1 MTGLDHEKQTLVGIG
16 MILTDNDLNVI
27 AESPDIV
34 INQSE
39 EVLNNMEDWSRTAF
53 ARSGLI
59 NRIRESKICM
69 EQAEDMD
76 TFLEREAVGETCPL
90 AGNSVHFHR
99 RFIMKYMPR
108 LEKRL
113 QYRIVDVSTIKEL
126 AARWYP
132 NELKLAPSK
141 KGAHSALNDI
151 RGSIEEL
158 RYYRS
163 SIFKG
168 PHGW

>member
-1 MTGLDHEKQTLVGIG
+1 MCEYPSSPAARWFVTDTLLLVQKHFVQLFNIYLF
-16 MILTDNDLNVI
+16 MISIPLMWVPLLHC
-27 AESPDIV
+27 SPVQI
-34 INQSE
+34 
-39 EVLNNMEDWSRTAF
+39 LA
-53 ARSGLI
+53 
-59 NRIRESKICM
+59 
-69 EQAEDMD
+69 
-76 TFLEREAVGETCPL
+76 FLEREAVGETCPL
-90 AGNSVHFHR
+90 AGSSIHFHR

-113 QYRIVDVSTIKEL
+113 HYRIVDVSTIKEL